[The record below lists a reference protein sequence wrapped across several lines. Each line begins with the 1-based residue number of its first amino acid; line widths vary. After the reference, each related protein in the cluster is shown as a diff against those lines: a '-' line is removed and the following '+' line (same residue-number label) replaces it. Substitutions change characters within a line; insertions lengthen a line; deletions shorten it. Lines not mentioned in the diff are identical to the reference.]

1 MDSSAPCSLWLFYS
15 LCCVIECEMYF
26 VIKLKIQMWSL
37 TNKTE
42 FLHLYS
48 RSYFL
53 MGEDVKTTVFM
64 DVTPCSLL
72 EG

>member
-1 MDSSAPCSLWLFYS
+1 
-15 LCCVIECEMYF
+15 
-26 VIKLKIQMWSL
+26 MWSL

-42 FLHLYS
+42 YLHLYA
-48 RSYFL
+48 RSYVV
-53 MGEDVKTTVFM
+53 MGEDVKTTVFR